1 MRSLNVFN
9 NISLDGFISDARGD
23 MSWAHQQDPEW
34 LAFTKENVSG
44 GDSAFLFG
52 RVTYEMMASYWPTP
66 GALRTLPEV
75 AAKMNGSQKIV
86 CSRTLTQPGWQNTR
100 LLQGDLV
107 TEVRKLKQQS
117 GPGLLIMGSA
127 SIVAQ
132 LSQARLI
139 DSYQLVLHPL
149 VLGGGK
155 SLFSGLT
162 EPLNLKLTR
171 SRAFG
176 NGRVVLWYDSARGA
190 SVASQ

>member
-23 MSWAHQQDPEW
+23 MRWAHQQDPEW
-34 LAFTKENVSG
+34 IAFTKENASG
-44 GDSAFLFG
+44 ESAFVFG

-66 GALRTLPEV
+66 AALQALPEV
-75 AAKMNGSQKIV
+75 AARMNGSQKIV
-86 CSRTLTQPGWQNTR
+86 CSRTLERPTWQNTR
-100 LLQGDLV
+100 LLNGDLV
-107 TEVRKLKQQS
+107 SEIRKLKQEP

-139 DSYQLVLHPL
+139 DSYQLVVHP
-149 VLGGGK
+149 VALGGGK
-155 SLFSGLT
+155 SLFSGLK
-162 EPLNLKLTR
+162 EPLNLQLTR

-176 NGRVVLWYDSARGA
+176 NGRVVLWYEA
-190 SVASQ
+190 